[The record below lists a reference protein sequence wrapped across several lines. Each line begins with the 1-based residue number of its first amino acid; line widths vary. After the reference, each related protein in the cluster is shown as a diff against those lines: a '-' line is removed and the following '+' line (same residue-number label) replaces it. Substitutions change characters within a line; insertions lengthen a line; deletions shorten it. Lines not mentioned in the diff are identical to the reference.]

1 MIDMELPGIH
11 NLDCSDCDPTH
22 MAVIVSSRDDEVYCR
37 MCGLVLV

>member
-1 MIDMELPGIH
+1 VIDMELPGIH